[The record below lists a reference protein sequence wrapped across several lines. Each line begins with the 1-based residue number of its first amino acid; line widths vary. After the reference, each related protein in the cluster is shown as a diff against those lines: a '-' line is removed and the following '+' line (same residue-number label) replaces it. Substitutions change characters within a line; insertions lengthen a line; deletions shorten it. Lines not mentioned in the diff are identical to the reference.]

1 MLSIVVVFHF
11 ILIMEGLSLA
21 LKRNQENGLLSSIKV
36 SCLLKIL
43 HLLFVE
49 DILLMNF
56 GAIAEWIEICRILN
70 LFCNAYGLQINPY
83 KTTFLHYGI
92 TPSVLDS
99 LKYYFPYN
107 HRDLVEGFR
116 YLGFYLKFNRL
127 KAAD

>member
-1 MLSIVVVFHF
+1 
-11 ILIMEGLSLA
+11 MEGLSLA
-21 LKRNQENGLLSSIKV
+21 LKRSQENGLLSSIKV
-36 SCLLKIL
+36 SRLLKIL

-56 GAIAEWIEICRILN
+56 GAIAEWIEICRILK

-83 KTTFLHYGI
+83 KTTFLHHGI

-127 KAAD
+127 KAAN